1 MKSINKEELHEIFD
15 KLKDEKKEFE
25 KLYEQYGNLVYKIA
39 FSIVKNREQSE
50 DIKQIV
56 FLKIWKIEKDKV
68 PARNEASWLYS
79 ITKNETLNY
88 IKKQK
93 DTISLDDI
101 YYITVEDKELNKIID
116 KESYNK
122 ILDRLESKEQEIIS
136 LKILGNLSFQEIA
149 QMLDEPVGTIKW
161 KYYKS
166 IHTLKILLSNLSML
180 IVTLLVGLK
189 TMFNTNKSEQP
200 SIAEQEKNITEDSTT
215 KQAEKTKT
223 ETESQDR
230 SENNIIAEDS
240 TKEETTEEII
250 IPKSQEINY
259 VGVGILS
266 ISGIFLIVTL
276 IFTIFFVKYQLKEKK
291 KLYKTIKCKKNG

>member
-200 SIAEQEKNITEDSTT
+200 SIAEQEKNNAGKVSKIQDDIE
-215 KQAEKTKT
+215 KQKKNAEK
-223 ETESQDR
+223 
-230 SENNIIAEDS
+230 A
-240 TKEETTEEII
+240 
-250 IPKSQEINY
+250 
-259 VGVGILS
+259 
-266 ISGIFLIVTL
+266 
-276 IFTIFFVKYQLKEKK
+276 KEKINK
-291 KLYKTIKCKKNG
+291 AQAKIDELEG

>member
-56 FLKIWKIEKDKV
+56 FLKIWKIEKDKL

-215 KQAEKTKT
+215 NQAEKTKT

-240 TKEETTEEII
+240 TKEETKEEII

-276 IFTIFFVKYQLKEKK
+276 IFTIFFVKYQLKAKK
-291 KLYKTIKCKKNG
+291 KLSK

>member
-15 KLKDEKKEFE
+15 KLKDDKKEFE
-25 KLYEQYGNLVYKIA
+25 KLYEQYGNLVYRIA

-56 FLKIWKIEKDKV
+56 FLKIWKIEKDKL

-79 ITKNETLNY
+79 TTKNETLNY

-101 YYITVEDKELNKIID
+101 YYITVDDKELNKIID
-116 KESYNK
+116 KDSYNK
-122 ILDRLESKEQEIIS
+122 ILDKLEPKEQEIIS

-166 IHTLKILLSNLSML
+166 IHTLKILLSNLSMF
-180 IVTLLVGLK
+180 IITLLVGLK
-189 TMFNTNKSEQP
+189 TMFNTNKLNQSDRIEQK
-200 SIAEQEKNITEDSTT
+200 EEITEDSTT
-215 KQAEKTKT
+215 NQDEKTKT

-240 TKEETTEEII
+240 TKEETKEEII
-250 IPKSQEINY
+250 IPESQEINY

-276 IFTIFFVKYQLKEKK
+276 IFTIFFIKYQLKAKK
-291 KLYKTIKCKKNG
+291 KLSK

>member
-56 FLKIWKIEKDKV
+56 FLKIWKIEKDKL

-93 DTISLDDI
+93 NTISLDDI

-240 TKEETTEEII
+240 TKEETKEEII

-276 IFTIFFVKYQLKEKK
+276 IFTIFFVKYQLKAKK
-291 KLYKTIKCKKNG
+291 KLSK

>member
-240 TKEETTEEII
+240 TKEETKEEII

-276 IFTIFFVKYQLKEKK
+276 IFTIFFVKYQLKSKK
-291 KLYKTIKCKKNG
+291 KLSK

>member
-240 TKEETTEEII
+240 TKEETKEEII

-276 IFTIFFVKYQLKEKK
+276 IFTIFFVKYQLKLRK
-291 KLYKTIKCKKNG
+291 KLSK

>member
-56 FLKIWKIEKDKV
+56 FLKIWKIEKDKL

-200 SIAEQEKNITEDSTT
+200 NIAEQEKNITEDSTT

-240 TKEETTEEII
+240 TKEETKEEII

-276 IFTIFFVKYQLKEKK
+276 IFTIFFVKYQLKAKK
-291 KLYKTIKCKKNG
+291 KLSK

>member
-116 KESYNK
+116 KELYNK

-215 KQAEKTKT
+215 NQAEKTKT

-240 TKEETTEEII
+240 TKEETKEEII

-276 IFTIFFVKYQLKEKK
+276 IFTIFFVKYQLKAKK
-291 KLYKTIKCKKNG
+291 KLSK

>member
-200 SIAEQEKNITEDSTT
+200 NIAEQEKNITEDSTT
-215 KQAEKTKT
+215 NQAEKTKT

-240 TKEETTEEII
+240 TKEETKEEII

-276 IFTIFFVKYQLKEKK
+276 IFTIFFVKYQLKAKK
-291 KLYKTIKCKKNG
+291 KLSK

>member
-200 SIAEQEKNITEDSTT
+200 NIAEQEKNITEDSTT

-240 TKEETTEEII
+240 TKEETKEEII

-276 IFTIFFVKYQLKEKK
+276 IFTIFFVKYQLKAKK
-291 KLYKTIKCKKNG
+291 KLSK

>member
-215 KQAEKTKT
+215 NQAEKTKT

-240 TKEETTEEII
+240 TKEETKEEII

-276 IFTIFFVKYQLKEKK
+276 IFTIFFVKYQLTAKK
-291 KLYKTIKCKKNG
+291 KLSK

>member
-215 KQAEKTKT
+215 KQTEKTKT

-240 TKEETTEEII
+240 TKEETKEEII

-276 IFTIFFVKYQLKEKK
+276 IFTIFFVKYQLKAKK
-291 KLYKTIKCKKNG
+291 KLSK

>member
-189 TMFNTNKSEQP
+189 TMFNTNKSKQP

-240 TKEETTEEII
+240 TKEETKEEII

-276 IFTIFFVKYQLKEKK
+276 IFTIFFVKYQLKAKK
-291 KLYKTIKCKKNG
+291 KLSK

>member
-101 YYITVEDKELNKIID
+101 YYITVKDKELNKIID

-215 KQAEKTKT
+215 NQAEKTKT

-240 TKEETTEEII
+240 TKEETKEEII

-276 IFTIFFVKYQLKEKK
+276 IFTIFFVKYQLKAKK
-291 KLYKTIKCKKNG
+291 KLSK

>member
-56 FLKIWKIEKDKV
+56 FLKIWKIEKDKL

-189 TMFNTNKSEQP
+189 TMFNTNKSDQP

-240 TKEETTEEII
+240 TKEETKEEII

-276 IFTIFFVKYQLKEKK
+276 IFTIFFVKYQLKAKK
-291 KLYKTIKCKKNG
+291 KLSK

>member
-56 FLKIWKIEKDKV
+56 FLKIWKIEKDKL

-240 TKEETTEEII
+240 TKEETKEEII

-266 ISGIFLIVTL
+266 ISGIFLIV
-276 IFTIFFVKYQLKEKK
+276 IFTIFFVKYQLKAKK
-291 KLYKTIKCKKNG
+291 KLSK

>member
-149 QMLDEPVGTIKW
+149 QMLDESVGTIKW

-215 KQAEKTKT
+215 NQAEKTKT

-240 TKEETTEEII
+240 TKEETKEEII

-276 IFTIFFVKYQLKEKK
+276 IFTIFFVKYQLKAKK
-291 KLYKTIKCKKNG
+291 KLSK

>member
-101 YYITVEDKELNKIID
+101 YYITAEDKELNKIID

-240 TKEETTEEII
+240 TKEETKEEII

-276 IFTIFFVKYQLKEKK
+276 IFTIFFVKYQLKAKK
-291 KLYKTIKCKKNG
+291 KLSK

>member
-1 MKSINKEELHEIFD
+1 
-15 KLKDEKKEFE
+15 
-25 KLYEQYGNLVYKIA
+25 
-39 FSIVKNREQSE
+39 
-50 DIKQIV
+50 
-56 FLKIWKIEKDKV
+56 
-68 PARNEASWLYS
+68 
-79 ITKNETLNY
+79 
-88 IKKQK
+88 
-93 DTISLDDI
+93 
-101 YYITVEDKELNKIID
+101 
-116 KESYNK
+116 
-122 ILDRLESKEQEIIS
+122 
-136 LKILGNLSFQEIA
+136 
-149 QMLDEPVGTIKW
+149 MLDEPVGTIKW

-240 TKEETTEEII
+240 TKEETKEEII

-276 IFTIFFVKYQLKEKK
+276 IFTIFFVKYQLKAKK
-291 KLYKTIKCKKNG
+291 KLSK

>member
-56 FLKIWKIEKDKV
+56 FLKIWKIEKDKL

-136 LKILGNLSFQEIA
+136 LKILGNLLFQEIA

-200 SIAEQEKNITEDSTT
+200 NIAEQEKNITEDSTT
-215 KQAEKTKT
+215 NQAEKTKT

-240 TKEETTEEII
+240 TKEETKEEII

-276 IFTIFFVKYQLKEKK
+276 IFTIFFVKYQLKAKK
-291 KLYKTIKCKKNG
+291 KLSK

>member
-240 TKEETTEEII
+240 TKEETKEEII

-276 IFTIFFVKYQLKEKK
+276 IFTIFFVKYQLKAKK
-291 KLYKTIKCKKNG
+291 KLSK

>member
-189 TMFNTNKSEQP
+189 TMFNTNKSEQL

-240 TKEETTEEII
+240 TKEETKEEII

-276 IFTIFFVKYQLKEKK
+276 IFTIFFVKYQLKAKK
-291 KLYKTIKCKKNG
+291 KLSK

>member
-15 KLKDEKKEFE
+15 KLKDDKKEFE

-240 TKEETTEEII
+240 TKEETKEEII

-276 IFTIFFVKYQLKEKK
+276 IFTIFFVKYQLKAKK
-291 KLYKTIKCKKNG
+291 KLSK

>member
-56 FLKIWKIEKDKV
+56 FLKIWKIEKDKL

-101 YYITVEDKELNKIID
+101 YYITVEDIELNKIID

-200 SIAEQEKNITEDSTT
+200 NIAEQEKNITEDSTT

-240 TKEETTEEII
+240 TKEETKEEII

-276 IFTIFFVKYQLKEKK
+276 IFTIFFVKYQLKAKK
-291 KLYKTIKCKKNG
+291 KLSK

>member
-56 FLKIWKIEKDKV
+56 FLKIWKIEKDKL

-189 TMFNTNKSEQP
+189 TMFNINKSEQP
-200 SIAEQEKNITEDSTT
+200 NIAEQEKNITEDSTT
-215 KQAEKTKT
+215 NQAEKTKT

-240 TKEETTEEII
+240 TKEETKEEII

-276 IFTIFFVKYQLKEKK
+276 IFTIFFVKYQLKAKK
-291 KLYKTIKCKKNG
+291 KLSK

>member
-56 FLKIWKIEKDKV
+56 FLKIWKIEKDKL

-101 YYITVEDKELNKIID
+101 YYITVEDKELNKI
-116 KESYNK
+116 
-122 ILDRLESKEQEIIS
+122 
-136 LKILGNLSFQEIA
+136 
-149 QMLDEPVGTIKW
+149 
-161 KYYKS
+161 
-166 IHTLKILLSNLSML
+166 
-180 IVTLLVGLK
+180 
-189 TMFNTNKSEQP
+189 
-200 SIAEQEKNITEDSTT
+200 
-215 KQAEKTKT
+215 
-223 ETESQDR
+223 
-230 SENNIIAEDS
+230 
-240 TKEETTEEII
+240 
-250 IPKSQEINY
+250 
-259 VGVGILS
+259 
-266 ISGIFLIVTL
+266 
-276 IFTIFFVKYQLKEKK
+276 
-291 KLYKTIKCKKNG
+291 

>member
-15 KLKDEKKEFE
+15 KLKDDKKEFE
-25 KLYEQYGNLVYKIA
+25 KLYEQYGNLVYRIA

-56 FLKIWKIEKDKV
+56 FLKIWKIEKDKL

-79 ITKNETLNY
+79 TTKNETLNY

-101 YYITVEDKELNKIID
+101 YYITVDDKELNKIID
-116 KESYNK
+116 KDSYNK

-166 IHTLKILLSNLSML
+166 IHTLKILLSNLSMF

-200 SIAEQEKNITEDSTT
+200 NIAEQEKNITEDSTT
-215 KQAEKTKT
+215 NQDEKTKT

-240 TKEETTEEII
+240 TKEETKEEII
-250 IPKSQEINY
+250 IPESQEINY
-259 VGVGILS
+259 VGVGILG
-266 ISGIFLIVTL
+266 ISGVFLIATL
-276 IFTIFFVKYQLKEKK
+276 IFTIFFIKYQLKAKK
-291 KLYKTIKCKKNG
+291 KLSK

>member
-56 FLKIWKIEKDKV
+56 FLKIWKIEKDKL

-240 TKEETTEEII
+240 TKEETKEEII

-276 IFTIFFVKYQLKEKK
+276 IFTIFFVKYQLKAKK
-291 KLYKTIKCKKNG
+291 KLSK

>member
-56 FLKIWKIEKDKV
+56 FLKIWKIEKDKL

-122 ILDRLESKEQEIIS
+122 LLDRLESKEQEIIS

-200 SIAEQEKNITEDSTT
+200 NIAEQEKNITEDSTT
-215 KQAEKTKT
+215 NQAEKTKT

-240 TKEETTEEII
+240 TKEETKEEII

-276 IFTIFFVKYQLKEKK
+276 IFTIFFVKYQLKAKK
-291 KLYKTIKCKKNG
+291 KLSK

>member
-180 IVTLLVGLK
+180 IVTLFVGLK

-240 TKEETTEEII
+240 TKEETKEEII

-276 IFTIFFVKYQLKEKK
+276 IFTIFFVKYQLKAKK
-291 KLYKTIKCKKNG
+291 KLSK

>member
-240 TKEETTEEII
+240 TKEETKEEII
-250 IPKSQEINY
+250 IPKSQKINY

-276 IFTIFFVKYQLKEKK
+276 IFTIFFVKYQLKAKK
-291 KLYKTIKCKKNG
+291 KLSK

>member
-215 KQAEKTKT
+215 NQAEKTKT

-230 SENNIIAEDS
+230 SENNIIVEDS
-240 TKEETTEEII
+240 TKEETKEEII

-276 IFTIFFVKYQLKEKK
+276 IFTIFFVKYQLKAKK
-291 KLYKTIKCKKNG
+291 KLSK

>member
-56 FLKIWKIEKDKV
+56 FLKIWKIEKDKL

-200 SIAEQEKNITEDSTT
+200 NIAEQEKNITEDSTT
-215 KQAEKTKT
+215 NQAEKTKT

-240 TKEETTEEII
+240 TKEETKEEII

-276 IFTIFFVKYQLKEKK
+276 IFTIFFVKYQLKAKK
-291 KLYKTIKCKKNG
+291 KLSK

>member
-1 MKSINKEELHEIFD
+1 MRKKNLKNYMNNMEI
-15 KLKDEKKEFE
+15 
-25 KLYEQYGNLVYKIA
+25 LVYKIA

-240 TKEETTEEII
+240 TKEETKEEII

-276 IFTIFFVKYQLKEKK
+276 IFTIFFVKYQLKAKK
-291 KLYKTIKCKKNG
+291 KLSK

>member
-25 KLYEQYGNLVYKIA
+25 KLYEQYGNLVYKIVFF

-56 FLKIWKIEKDKV
+56 FLKIWKIEKDKL

-240 TKEETTEEII
+240 TKEETKEEII

-276 IFTIFFVKYQLKEKK
+276 IFTIFFVKYQLKAKK
-291 KLYKTIKCKKNG
+291 KLSK

>member
-56 FLKIWKIEKDKV
+56 FLKIWKIEKDKL

-240 TKEETTEEII
+240 TKEETKEEII

-259 VGVGILS
+259 VGVRILS

-276 IFTIFFVKYQLKEKK
+276 IFTIFFVKYQLKAKK
-291 KLYKTIKCKKNG
+291 KLSK